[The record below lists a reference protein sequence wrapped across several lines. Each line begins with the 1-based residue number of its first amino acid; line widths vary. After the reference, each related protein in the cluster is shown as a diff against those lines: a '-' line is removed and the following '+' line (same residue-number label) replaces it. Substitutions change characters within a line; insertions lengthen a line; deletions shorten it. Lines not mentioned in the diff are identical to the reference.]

1 MDDRMFFFLMDLSDV
16 STFKSV
22 LFQTHLYTHRI
33 HVYGIFTCV
42 YHTNQAKVGKSTIR
56 GSYGISYPRLP
67 NTLFLEV
74 FEPKKSYPKETKPEQ
89 KVFGRL
95 GI

>member
-1 MDDRMFFFLMDLSDV
+1 MFFFTLSFREGSLLLDAFGWMIRCFFFLMDLSDV

-42 YHTNQAKVGKSTIR
+42 FH
-56 GSYGISYPRLP
+56 
-67 NTLFLEV
+67 
-74 FEPKKSYPKETKPEQ
+74 
-89 KVFGRL
+89 
-95 GI
+95 